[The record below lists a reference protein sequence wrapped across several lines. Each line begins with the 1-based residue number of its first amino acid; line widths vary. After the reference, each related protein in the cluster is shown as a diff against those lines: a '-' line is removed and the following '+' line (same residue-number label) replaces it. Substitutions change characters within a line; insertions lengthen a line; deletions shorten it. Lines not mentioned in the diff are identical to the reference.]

1 MNAQELQS
9 LLVVR
14 PHEDFALVEKVN
26 EIIDRSGCPRFRAW
40 TSKVLLVSPRVDT
53 VWGMNKDNNLITVD
67 DPFCG

>member
-14 PHEDFALVEKVN
+14 PHEDFSLVEKVN
-26 EIIDRSGCPRFRAW
+26 EIIDRSGCPRFL
-40 TSKVLLVSPRVDT
+40 KVLLVSPRVDT